1 MIRLSKLT
9 DYAVVVMAQMARDGV
24 AVQTAPQ
31 LAERT
36 GVPAPTVA
44 KLLKALASAGLM
56 VSQRGAAGGYR
67 LARTPEEI
75 SVAGIITALDG
86 PISIT
91 ACVDGAEGHCGVET
105 LCPMRGNWDRVNR
118 AVRRALEEVTLADMM
133 APSLPPGLDLP
144 PLPHVGPGL
153 A

>member
-9 DYAVVVMAQMARDGV
+9 DYAVVVMAQMARDGA

-44 KLLKALASAGLM
+44 KLLKALAPAGLM
-56 VSQRGAAGGYR
+56 QSHRGAAGGYR
-67 LARTPEEI
+67 LARAPEDI
-75 SVAGIITALDG
+75 SVAEIITALDG

-91 ACVDGAEGHCGVET
+91 ACVDGAEGHCGMET

-118 AVRRALEEVTLADMM
+118 AVRRALEEVSLADMM
-133 APSLPPGLDLP
+133 APSLLP
-144 PLPHVGPGL
+144 PQDGASPPHVEPGL